1 MLDSFDTHEEKSAYA
16 REHSLLLNS
25 GNDTFI
31 ISCAR
36 DDAWGGVIDHIES
49 VFPITAGNL
58 MIAMTAIPGKFCISF
73 QQVVRNDK
81 YLKHFLD
88 ILDEENIGYS
98 VGEMEEKKLPLDPV
112 I

>member
-1 MLDSFDTHEEKSAYA
+1 M
-16 REHSLLLNS
+16 S
-25 GNDTFI
+25 GNIAGYFNYSVRRRIDKFLVV
-31 ISCAR
+31 SY
-36 DDAWGGVIDHIES
+36 GVIDHIES